1 MRALN
6 QTDHLFEFLLFG
18 GLNIGCSLWTQ
29 QFTHDTQLCQLSDLI
44 QQCML
49 VALPGVVLSDY
60 IVKAIDL
67 LLAWVGPFLQGL
79 YRLVQCIT
87 GDLESVKE

>member
-1 MRALN
+1 
-6 QTDHLFEFLLFG
+6 
-18 GLNIGCSLWTQ
+18 
-29 QFTHDTQLCQLSDLI
+29 
-44 QQCML
+44 ML